1 MHPDNIFDLI
11 PDGTDEEVVDLL
23 VQNKHIKIERIVS
36 SGQASPE
43 SGWYDQE
50 ESEWVI
56 VLAGEALIVFE
67 RGEDV
72 TLTAGS
78 QLNIPAHRRHRVAWT
93 SPDTQTIWLA
103 VSYL

>member
-1 MHPDNIFDLI
+1 MPPDNIFDLI
-11 PDGTDEEVVDLL
+11 PDGKGREVVDLL

-36 SGQASPE
+36 TGQASPE

-78 QLNIPAHRRHRVAWT
+78 HLNIPAHRRHRVAWT
-93 SPDTQTIWLA
+93 SPDTHTIWLA